1 MDAALDARRRDFK
14 ALTLRVRE
22 DLNAIYRNP
31 ALDDDARR
39 EAVLQ
44 SLQQALFFDGWAVP
58 RARASWQS
66 ERRLRLAIKHTRP
79 GQVPHLCERAGLS
92 PTAVHRLRL
101 GRIGL
106 GGLAAG
112 QWRYLMPYERF

>member
-1 MDAALDARRRDFK
+1 
-14 ALTLRVRE
+14 
-22 DLNAIYRNP
+22 
-31 ALDDDARR
+31 
-39 EAVLQ
+39 VLK
-44 SLQQALFFDGWAVP
+44 SLQQALFFEGWAVP
-58 RARASWQS
+58 SARASWQS

-79 GQVPHLCERAGLS
+79 GQVAHLCERAGLV